1 MVQIH
6 PPLPFLLSSL
16 SESKLRRITE
26 HTADAGIE
34 VEADSLPEAFHEAS
48 LAFTEIVTGGNLPQ
62 SKRSHDIELEST
74 DLDSIL
80 VKFISNLI
88 FLFDSDDFLVSS
100 AKVEIKSD
108 SLFVLKG
115 TLFGDTYDQSEHGY
129 GVEIKAVSYHLLEV
143 VWGPPSKIK
152 VILDL

>member
-6 PPLPFLLSSL
+6 PPLPFLLSNL

-34 VEADSLPEAFHEAS
+34 VEANSLPEAFHEAS

-74 DLDSIL
+74 DLDSLL

-88 FLFDSDDFLVSS
+88 FLFDTDDFLVCST
-100 AKVEIKSD
+100 KVEIKVS
-108 SLFVLKG
+108 SPFALRG
-115 TLFGDTYDQSEHGY
+115 TLFGDTYNQSEHGY

-143 VWGPPSKIK
+143 IWGPPSKIK

>member
-6 PPLPFLLSSL
+6 PPLPFLLSNL

-34 VEADSLPEAFHEAS
+34 VEANSLPEAFHEAS

-74 DLDSIL
+74 ELDSLL
-80 VKFISNLI
+80 VTFISDLI
-88 FLFDSDDFLVSS
+88 FLFDTDDFLVGS
-100 AKVEIKSD
+100 AKIEIEVNSF
-108 SLFVLKG
+108 FVLKG
-115 TLFGDTYDQSEHGY
+115 TLFGDTYDQSKHGY

-143 VWGPPSKIK
+143 ILGPPSKIK

>member
-115 TLFGDTYDQSEHGY
+115 TLSGDTYDQSEHGY

>member
-1 MVQIH
+1 
-6 PPLPFLLSSL
+6 
-16 SESKLRRITE
+16 LRRITE

-34 VEADSLPEAFHEAS
+34 AEADSLPEAFHEVS

-62 SKRSHDIELEST
+62 SKRSHDIELESA
-74 DLDSIL
+74 DLDSLL

-88 FLFDSDDFLVSS
+88 FLFDTDDFLVCST
-100 AKVEIKSD
+100 KVEIKIASP
-108 SLFVLKG
+108 FALKG

-143 VWGPPSKIK
+143 IWGPPSKIK

>member
-108 SLFVLKG
+108 SLFILKG

>member
-6 PPLPFLLSSL
+6 PPLPLLLTNL
-16 SESKLRRITE
+16 SASKLYRITE

-34 VEADSLPEAFHEAS
+34 VETASLPEAFSEVS

-62 SKRSHDIELEST
+62 SKHSHDIKLEST
-74 DLDSIL
+74 ELDSLL
-80 VKFISNLI
+80 VKFISDLI
-88 FLFDSDDFLVSS
+88 FLFDTKDFLVSS
-100 AKVEIKSD
+100 AKVEIKVAPH
-108 SLFVLKG
+108 FVLKG
-115 TLFGDTYDQSEHGY
+115 TLFGDTYDQSKHGY

-143 VWGPPSKIK
+143 IAGPPSKIK

>member
-1 MVQIH
+1 M
-6 PPLPFLLSSL
+6 
-16 SESKLRRITE
+16 RRITE

-108 SLFVLKG
+108 SLFILKG

>member
-6 PPLPFLLSSL
+6 PPLPFLLSNL

-108 SLFVLKG
+108 SLFILKG

-129 GVEIKAVSYHLLEV
+129 GVEIKAVSYHLLEI

>member
-6 PPLPFLLSSL
+6 PPLPFLLSNL

-108 SLFVLKG
+108 SLFILKG

-143 VWGPPSKIK
+143 VWGLPSKIK

>member
-6 PPLPFLLSSL
+6 PPLPLLLSKL
-16 SESKLRRITE
+16 SASKLRKITE

-34 VEADSLPEAFHEAS
+34 VEAVSLPEAFHEVS

-62 SKRSHDIELEST
+62 SKHSHVIELEST
-74 DLDSIL
+74 ELDSLL
-80 VKFISNLI
+80 VKFVSDLI
-88 FLFDSDDFLVSS
+88 FLFDTKDFLVGS
-100 AKVEIKSD
+100 AKVEIKVD
-108 SLFVLKG
+108 SLFVLEG
-115 TLFGDTYDQSEHGY
+115 TLFGDTYNQSEHGY

-143 VWGPPSKIK
+143 IFGPPSKIK

>member
-6 PPLPFLLSSL
+6 PPLPFLLSNL

-48 LAFTEIVTGGNLPQ
+48 LAFIEIVTGGNLPQ